1 MTVRGALRVTGTAL
15 LVTAL
20 VTLAVTA
27 GAAQAAEGLKL
38 CVPKREGASLVTPKH
53 GKCPKGA
60 HLTTLGQ
67 GGKVGPAGKAGSEG
81 KEGKQGPEGKAG
93 PAGTGGLTGE
103 QVQTLQKVLPYIKFV
118 TSGVAGSPTIIF
130 SGVNVEVNSGNGET
144 ATVNGKGNLVVG
156 YDEAE
161 GAEQTGSN
169 NLVVGNKQTFTSF
182 GGIVGGSGNAITGP
196 FASAT
201 GGYLNVAGG
210 IYSAVSGGA
219 DNKAEAELT
228 SVSGGVSNTAHQLGS
243 SVGGGEANTANGPFA
258 SIGGGYKNLV
268 APAPEKLVGPS
279 WGWIGGGFENEIENE
294 GKAEHEGNYAAI
306 LGGDKQKTNKEFEH
320 LP

>member
-1 MTVRGALRVTGTAL
+1 MAL
-15 LVTAL
+15 LVTSLA
-20 VTLAVTA
+20 TLAVTA
-27 GAAQAAEGLKL
+27 GAAQAAGGLKL

-67 GGKVGPAGKAGSEG
+67 EGNAGPTGKAGSEG

-93 PAGTGGLTGE
+93 PEGTGGLTAE
-103 QVQTLQKVLPYIKFV
+103 QRETLQKVLPYIKFV
-118 TSGVAGSPTIIF
+118 TSGVASSPTIVF

-210 IYSAVSGGA
+210 LYSAVSGGA
-219 DNKAEAELT
+219 DNKAGAELT
-228 SVSGGVSNTAHQLGS
+228 SVSGGVSNTASQLGS
-243 SVGGGEANTANGPFA
+243 SISGGEANTANGPFA
-258 SIGGGYKNLV
+258 SIGGGYKNV
-268 APAPEKLVGPS
+268 VGPAPEHLVGPE
-279 WGWIGGGFENEIENE
+279 WAWIGGGFEDEIENE
-294 GKAEHEGNYAAI
+294 GKAEHEGKYAAVF
-306 LGGDKQKTNKEFEH
+306 GGNKEKTNKDFEH
-320 LP
+320 AP